1 MKDFDL
7 RKYLAENKLYKDDV
21 WYIEASEDSADI
33 EQAGPKYKEAVI
45 NIIKAKHPDITDK
58 DLEESIE
65 VMNVTWYNEARS
77 NAKGSEP
84 EEMEVSAEDFADGAM
99 EHYEDVIV
107 WNNNN
112 LAEGLLF
119 EEETTF
125 DDKLEIELS
134 KFSNPFNE
142 KQERAFMA
150 YVDGRLRRNNLWQDI
165 PKSILAFSKLKDIT
179 KPDDLVYLRG
189 RFDPKN
195 TIYLSNNNWDDARAN
210 ILRKKVFNAYMGNY

>member
-1 MKDFDL
+1 MDNFDL
-7 RKYLAENKLYKDDV
+7 KKYLAE
-21 WYIEASEDSADI
+21 
-33 EQAGPKYKEAVI
+33 G
-45 NIIKAKHPDITDK
+45 
-58 DLEESIE
+58 
-65 VMNVTWYNEARS
+65 R
-77 NAKGSEP
+77 
-84 EEMEVSAEDFADGAM
+84 
-99 EHYEDVIV
+99 
-107 WNNNN
+107 
-112 LAEGLLF
+112 LF
-119 EEETTF
+119 EEETNF

-210 ILRKKVFNAYMGNY
+210 ILRKKVFNAYTGNY